1 MYRRVRRGGEIGQI
15 SSQIMVG
22 TIGMSVSCLHTKENT
37 FGYLEEKQLGILANL
52 GRFVGCQLS
61 HQ

>member
-22 TIGMSVSCLHTKENT
+22 TIGMSVSCLHAKENT
-37 FGYLEEKQLGILANL
+37 FGYLEEKQLGILL
-52 GRFVGCQLS
+52 
-61 HQ
+61 

>member
-22 TIGMSVSCLHTKENT
+22 TIGMSVSCL
-37 FGYLEEKQLGILANL
+37 EEKQLGILANL

-61 HQ
+61 QQ